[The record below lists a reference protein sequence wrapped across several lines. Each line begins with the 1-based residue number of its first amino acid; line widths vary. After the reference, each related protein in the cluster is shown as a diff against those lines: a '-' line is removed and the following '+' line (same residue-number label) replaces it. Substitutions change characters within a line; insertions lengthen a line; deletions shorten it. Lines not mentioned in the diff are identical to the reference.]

1 MKERWVLHDKQ
12 VDFLGIARELGTEAL
27 LVKLMVNRG
36 ICDIDGMRQFLYGD
50 MSDLSDAYL
59 MKDLKK
65 ACDILCDIANAQD
78 TIAIVSDYD
87 CDGVFSGMILYTG
100 LKKIGAKPVIFT
112 PDRIKDGYG
121 INRRIIDEIHN
132 KGIRNIITCDNG
144 IAAKDEIAY
153 AKSLGMTVII
163 TDHHEIPYDESSG
176 VREYIIPAAD
186 AVCNPKQEDC
196 GYPYK
201 HLCGAGVCLRIITTL
216 YDICRIDKNEEKILV
231 AYAAI
236 ATVADIMELTGE
248 NRIIVK
254 EGLKILSETDNPGLH
269 AIREVNDLLA
279 KKINA
284 YHIGFIIGPCFNAA
298 GRIESVETAFELL
311 MTDDRE
317 KASALAAKLKE
328 INDIRKSMTEEGAER
343 AIEIASGEEYKDK
356 KILVIYLP
364 DCHESL
370 IGIIAGRVKE
380 RFYKPCIVFTDAEND
395 TYKGSAR
402 SIPGY
407 DMFYELSRV
416 KELFIKMGGH
426 AAAAGMTISKG
437 AFNALSEKLN
447 ANTTLTDTDLTPVV
461 DIDAD
466 VLVRHMTVD
475 VVDKLAELE
484 PYGNANA
491 KPLFVGRHFNIR
503 RAVILGKNKN
513 VLKLTVSDRE
523 GRVCDAVL
531 FNDIDVFLQHLT
543 DRFGEEEVQ
552 KMMHGARNATDM
564 ALVFNADVNEYNGL
578 RTVQFVV
585 RHYL

>member
-1 MKERWVLHDKQ
+1 MKERWILHDKQ
-12 VDFLGIARELGTEAL
+12 VDFSGMAKELSTEPV

-36 ICDIDGMRQFLYGD
+36 ICDIEEMRQFLYGN

-65 ACDILCDIANAQD
+65 ACDILIAIAEKRE

-87 CDGVFSGMILYTG
+87 CDGIFSGMILYTG

-121 INRRIIDEIHN
+121 INRRIIDEIYS
-132 KGIRNIITCDNG
+132 KGIRNLITCDNG

-153 AKSLGMTVII
+153 AKSLGMTVIV
-163 TDHHEIPYDESSG
+163 TDHHEVPYDESSG
-176 VREYIIPAAD
+176 IKEYIIPAAD

-201 HLCGAGVCLRIITTL
+201 HLCGAGVCFRVITTL
-216 YDICRIDKNEEKILV
+216 YDICRIEKNEGKILT
-231 AYAAI
+231 AYAAV

-254 EGLKILSETDNPGLH
+254 EGLKILSETDNPGLY
-269 AIREVNDLLA
+269 AIKEANDLVGRNI
-279 KKINA
+279 KA

-298 GRIESVETAFELL
+298 GRIDSVETAFKLL
-311 MTDDRE
+311 MTEDRE
-317 KASALAAKLKE
+317 AAAELAFRLKE
-328 INDIRKSMTEEGAER
+328 INDVRKSMTEEGAER
-343 AIEIASGEEYKDK
+343 AIEIASGEDYADK
-356 KILVIYLP
+356 RVLVIYIP

-402 SIPGY
+402 SIPEY
-407 DMFYELSRV
+407 DMFYELSRM

-426 AAAAGMTISKG
+426 KAAAGMTISKG
-437 AFNALSEKLN
+437 ALSTLADKLN
-447 ANTTLTDTDLTPVV
+447 ANTTLTDEDLTPVV
-461 DIDAD
+461 DLDAD
-466 VLVRHMTVD
+466 VLIRHMSVN

-491 KPLFVGRHFNIR
+491 KPLFVIRNINIR
-503 RAVILGKNKN
+503 RAVVLGKNKN
-513 VLKLTVSDRE
+513 VMKLTISDTE
-523 GRVCDAVL
+523 GRLGDAIM
-531 FNDIDVFLQHLT
+531 FNDIDVFLSYMT
-543 DRFGEEEVQ
+543 ERFGEIEVQ
-552 KMMHGARNATDM
+552 KMMRGAANNTRVSLA
-564 ALVFNADVNEYNGL
+564 FNADVNEYNGI
-578 RTVQFVV
+578 RSAQFVV
-585 RHYL
+585 KCFR